1 MRIQKWMSTLL
12 FVFIFTLT
20 PSLRGMDAIKYGT
33 SATCAVS
40 GIGLIAYAVQGHKSF
55 IDKSR
60 FKKEPVDPEQT
71 LFIGEWFTEV
81 LLPLS
86 GGTLLMLAGF
96 MFLSC

>member
-1 MRIQKWMSTLL
+1 MNVQKWMSVLA
-12 FVFIFTLT
+12 FIFFCNV
-20 PSLRGMDAIKYGT
+20 PVLRGMDAIKYGT

-40 GIGLIAYAVQGHKSF
+40 GIGLIAYAIQGHKSF

-71 LFIGEWFTEV
+71 LFVDEWVKEV